1 MIPTVID
8 NQQHR
13 LAEVLQEVL
22 DHCQGIDDL
31 GLLDA
36 SVLGEVVHPRTF
48 NTLRRIHDEDGSVLD
63 EEEARAELAG
73 PEVLLK
79 ELKAGVRWWTANL
92 DNNTSTTG
100 LSSGGIRCT
109 STKQSRSVGVFA
121 PTHPTQSP
129 PR

>member
-1 MIPTVID
+1 MVCPASLRSMWRGELSSATIA
-8 NQQHR
+8 
-13 LAEVLQEVL
+13 AEVVGMEE
-22 DHCQGIDDL
+22 L
-31 GLLDA
+31 GRDGFDRNRIGDA
-36 SVLGEVVHPRTF
+36 
-48 NTLRRIHDEDGSVLD
+48 DK
-63 EEEARAELAG
+63 EARAELAG

-121 PTHPTQSP
+121 PTHPTRFP